1 MKKLFLFSVAALAFC
16 ACSSDEVVSENSAA
30 NQQPKEISFSPLAK
44 PNTRAAGDTYQYA
57 IDGTEFPT
65 DLNMYVAAY
74 QVEPTTGDPAAG
86 VNYFAGTQFI
96 YNNAGGA
103 AGSSAKWGGATA
115 RYWPLSPCYINF
127 LAYANVTGTAAFNST
142 NYASAAVITQSD
154 NSTAQTDLM
163 YAIGHGEVTQS
174 SNALTF
180 PEKVDMQFKH
190 AQAWMDF
197 YVKAKTNTEKA
208 ITVNSITLKG
218 AKYAGTY
225 TITHTNYDKKTGQ
238 SVAGAW
244 SSPGS
249 ATNVAV
255 PGWSATALN
264 TDLVHVGKGLL
275 VVPDDNA
282 STNDWTS
289 FVINYTLDGKTY
301 DYEYTAPTA
310 PGANVDQA
318 KHYVFKI
325 EFTLHEIFVAATIAD
340 WTDEN
345 NYVDVPTKTIAYNES
360 TPATFTA
367 TAAGT
372 YTFTITGVPANGGS
386 TYSIVAANDGADIID
401 SVAKAADTTPASGDT
416 TGTVTVTVKLKAA
429 TGTKALKLK
438 LGDTEKMTIN
448 VTRS

>member
-30 NQQPKEISFSPLAK
+30 NQQPKAISFAPLTK
-44 PNTRAAGDTYQYA
+44 PNTRAAADTYQYA
-57 IDGTEFPT
+57 IDGTEFPH

-74 QVEPTTGDPAAG
+74 QVQPTAT
-86 VNYFAGTQFI
+86 NYFAGTQFV

-127 LAYANVTGTAAFNST
+127 LAYANVAGTAAFDAT
-142 NYASAAVITQSD
+142 NYASKAVITQND
-154 NSTAQTDLM
+154 NSSAQTDLM

-197 YVKAKTNTEKA
+197 YVKAKTNTEKT
-208 ITVNSITLKG
+208 IKINSITLKG

-225 TITHTNYDKKTGQ
+225 TITHTNYNSNTSQ
-238 SVAGAW
+238 SVAGTWTPSGDAKD
-244 SSPGS
+244 
-249 ATNVAV
+249 VVV
-255 PGWSATALN
+255 PGWTAADLT
-264 TDLVHVGKGLL
+264 TDFVQVGKGLL
-275 VVPDDNA
+275 IVPDNDA

-289 FVINYTLDGKTY
+289 FVINYTLDGKDY
-301 DYEYTAPTA
+301 DYEYTAPAA
-310 PGANVDQA
+310 PNATVAQA
-318 KHYVFKI
+318 THYVFNI
-325 EFTLHEIFVAATIAD
+325 TFTLHEIFVDATIAD

-345 NYVDVPTKTIAYNES
+345 NYVDVPTTTIAYNES

-386 TYSIVAANDGADIID
+386 TYDIVSADSGDDIIA
-401 SVAKAADTTPASGDT
+401 SVAKAADTTPASGET